1 MQINFSEKII
11 YLFHKAE
18 ITKITKISTL
28 IYFHYWFKSDI
39 IYALNS
45 FLQGMFQSSTTKP

>member
-18 ITKITKISTL
+18 ITKISTL